1 VSQLYSR
8 TKSVTL
14 TLGLFLIGT
23 LGLSCLSTTFF
34 KQQDLTLA
42 QQYIPTIKYRNL
54 IIDLG
59 NGVKTNAQ
67 LTLPTIGNGPFP
79 GVLLIAGS
87 GAQDNNETLGF
98 ARIDNETGS
107 IEYPPARPLLQ
118 IAEYLSERGFG
129 VLRYD
134 KRGVGANHT
143 ILDTNVWGNAT
154 INDLIQDSKKALN
167 VLIQQ
172 PEVDP
177 KRISIIGHSEGTII
191 APRVAIDNST
201 KVKNIILM
209 GTVAENFR
217 DSAHRQSVSFPSEYA
232 TQVLDKNHTG
242 LISIQ
247 QIAKDPLLRNLLVSS
262 SLLHTNNSKVI
273 TNALVDQFGNNTIEA
288 GYISIDKQ
296 LIPLLTKGFEN
307 FTAFNLSK
315 CNELGGCPVMRS
327 SLSSLIPT
335 LSIIGNVSKSS
346 GILLLNGENDS
357 LTPVQQAFLLQ
368 QRLTE
373 VNHPDHTLITYPN
386 LGHVFYP
393 SSQSSTGIGPI
404 QEYVL
409 ADLYA
414 WLEAHSGLSHSFVT
428 PTIGNMTL
436 WSTDTGS
443 NSSSSENQ

>member
-1 VSQLYSR
+1 M
-8 TKSVTL
+8 TL
-14 TLGLFLIGT
+14 SLGLLLMGIIA
-23 LGLSCLSTTFF
+23 LSCLSTSIF
-34 KQQDLTLA
+34 KQQDQALA
-42 QQYIPTIKYRNL
+42 QQYIQTITSRNL
-54 IIDLG
+54 VIDLG
-59 NGVKTNAQ
+59 NGVTTNAQ
-67 LTLPTIGNGPFP
+67 LTLPAIGKGPFP

-87 GAQDNNETLGF
+87 GAQDKNETLG
-98 ARIDNETGS
+98 IVHKNGPK
-107 IEYPPARPLLQ
+107 PPTPFWQ
-118 IAEYLSERGFG
+118 IAQYLSERGFG

-172 PEVDP
+172 PEVDS
-177 KRISIIGHSEGTII
+177 KRISIISHSEGTII

-217 DSAHRQSVSFPSEYA
+217 ESAHRQSISFPSEYA

-242 LISIQ
+242 FISIQ
-247 QIAKDPLLRNLLVSS
+247 QIAKDPLLRNLLVPSS
-262 SLLHTNNSKVI
+262 VLRTNNTKVI
-273 TNALVDQFGNNTIEA
+273 TNALVNQFENNTIEA

-296 LIPLLTKGFEN
+296 LNPLLTKGFEN

-315 CNELGGCPVMRS
+315 CNNLGGCPVMLRS
-327 SLSSLIPT
+327 LFSLIPT
-335 LSIIGNVSKSS
+335 LSVIGNVSKST
-346 GILLLNGENDS
+346 GILMLNGENDS
-357 LTPVQQAFLLQ
+357 LTQVQQAFLLQ

-393 SSQSSTGIGPI
+393 SSQWSTGIGPI
-404 QEYVL
+404 EQYVL
-409 ADLYA
+409 ADIYA

-428 PTIGNMTL
+428 TAATKGDEEVGEDEDGRGQGLHISG
-436 WSTDTGS
+436 
-443 NSSSSENQ
+443 